1 MNETSSS
8 ARIAATSQPAGRYAA
23 FKTWILAILLPVFFM
38 ATGGVYW
45 LTTTTAGLQWLL
57 TTVSRASD
65 DALVF
70 TDVTGSLPSLR
81 IGRVIY
87 QDEEYVVKIEKLAI
101 DWRPR
106 DLLNRTLLIE
116 AFTMDTVEFSSAP
129 SDAPLSLPDTLQL
142 PINVVINQLGIR
154 SLRTFTLG
162 IDTPDFSAQQ
172 LVLRLIGSDTLYQFP
187 VFSLTLEQGKLVGR
201 LQIATHAPFDLSSL
215 IVLHD
220 WPAALAADYPVSS
233 YISLHLKGDLKQ
245 TRAVLA
251 IQAGELRGHG
261 MIALQPFDIQPLTAL
276 NLELDNLDP
285 QRLSAGFPSARL
297 SLTTKLQQT
306 EQGVLQGHL
315 EIHNTQPQPLD
326 RGGLPLQ
333 DVRTRLLLKEE
344 TLVLDDMAIGLAAGS
359 KQAIAH
365 LAGEIQWHIGDASG
379 WADLKIH
386 QLNPALLD
394 TRLQPENLSGQI
406 ELQGDQTVRQGRIQ
420 LHDKSSKLA
429 FDAML
434 SQCNHTITIE
444 SLDLSHGNARVSG
457 RGYLQLDA
465 DQPFTFEGML
475 KQFDLSALIDVPHS
489 NLNTNFQLN
498 GHLIPQPAGKIDY
511 TITPSHFDKQ
521 PVMGK
526 GVITLSQINQL
537 RHLAADAELRLG
549 DNLLQVSGQLGQAGD
564 RLRLTLSA
572 PHLVQAGQNLR
583 GDLNAH
589 LTFAGRLDQ
598 PDIIFEASSTQFSY
612 LNKHQLASIKVKG
625 SWQGETI
632 ALDLQAGKYHADSQ
646 SYFHKLILSITGT
659 ESRHQVSLK
668 ADIDQTRQLQ
678 FNTSG
683 GLVKNVKNHAVF
695 QWRGAIEQLVLTGA
709 MPVRLITQP
718 AVALSA
724 EQFTLGHT
732 RLAVASGNIDIQ
744 QISWTPENWVTQG
757 TFEQITLPAVVA
769 AGETSE
775 PLTVGG
781 HWQLAANRQL
791 RGNILLRRTH
801 GDWVLPLDTPFALG
815 LQALSLELLAEENIV
830 NVNLDVEGTHIGKTL
845 ASARIPLQRMDH
857 TWQIKPDAQ
866 LNGSLQF
873 NLPDLSWIGPAINE
887 NILSSGKLVG
897 NATLTGTLEIPRLQ
911 GEIQGQALAFALL
924 DEGLQ
929 LQDGKLIARL
939 DQDNFVLDTLSFVA
953 PLEKPSKDRL
963 LKGLE
968 LARQSGQIDMNGNYN
983 LRHQLGKLRVI
994 FDFLPLIQ
1002 QPDRWIVVSGDN
1014 RIDFQERAL
1023 AVTGTILTEV
1033 GFLKQPV
1040 AGRPTLDD
1048 DVMIIGETEHSSK
1061 SPAFAVNVD
1070 AMLDLGDHFY
1080 LRTSGLE
1087 GRLAGQ
1093 LRLRGRPGQPL
1104 SAIGSITT
1112 RDTRFEAYGQK
1123 LFVKRGIV
1131 NFDGPLDNPGLNIL
1145 AVRSNLLPGSPAVE
1159 RSEFFDQ
1166 LPHQDNTRNNS
1177 TARSSLQVEAGVEVA
1192 GTVRN
1197 PKIKLVSEPN
1207 VPDSEKLSWLIL
1219 GRAPDAGGFDGGML
1233 LSAASSI
1240 LGGQSDESML
1250 DKVTR
1255 GLGFD
1260 DISIRRREGGSSLAD
1275 QIGTVGKRLSSRAY
1289 LSYERG
1295 LTNASTGVA
1304 KLTYTLFPS
1313 ITLVTRAGEDS
1324 AIDLFYNLSFD

>member
-8 ARIAATSQPAGRYAA
+8 VHTAAISQPIGRYTA
-23 FKTWILAILLPVFFM
+23 FKTWMLAILLLAFFM
-38 ATGGVYW
+38 VTSGAYW

-65 DALVF
+65 DTLVF
-70 TDVTGSLPSLR
+70 ADVTGSLPSLR

-87 QDEEYVVKIEKLAI
+87 QDEEYVVKVEKLAI
-101 DWRPR
+101 DWCPR

-187 VFSLTLEQGKLVGR
+187 VFSLTLEQGKLAGR

-220 WPAALAADYPVSS
+220 WPAALAVDYPASS
-233 YISLHLKGDLKQ
+233 YISLHVKGDLKQ

-261 MIALQPFDIQPLTAL
+261 MIALQPFDIQPLTAF
-276 NLELDNLDP
+276 NFELDNLDP
-285 QRLSAGFPSARL
+285 QRFPAGFPSARL

-315 EIHNTQPQPLD
+315 EIRNAQPQSLD

-333 DVRTRLLLKEE
+333 DARTKLSLKEE
-344 TLVLDDMAIGLAAGS
+344 TIVFDDMAIGLAGP

-365 LAGEIQWHIGDASG
+365 LAGEVQWHIGDASG
-379 WADLKIH
+379 WADLKVH

-394 TRLQPENLSGQI
+394 TRLQPANLSGQI
-406 ELQGDQTVRQGRIQ
+406 ELQGDQTVRRGKIQ

-434 SQCNHTITIE
+434 SQRNHTITIE

-457 RGYLQLDA
+457 HGYLQLDA

-475 KQFDLSALIDVPHS
+475 KQFDLSALINVPHS
-489 NLNTNFQLN
+489 NLNANFQLN
-498 GHLIPQPAGKIDY
+498 GHLTPQPAGKIDY
-511 TITPSHFDKQ
+511 TITPSYFDKQ

-537 RHLAADAELRLG
+537 RYLTTDAELRLG
-549 DNLLQVSGQLGQAGD
+549 DNLLQASGQLGQAGD

-572 PHLVQAGQNLR
+572 PQLAQAGQNLQ
-583 GDLNAH
+583 GDLDAH

-598 PDIIFEASSTQFSY
+598 PDIIFEARLTQFIY
-612 LNKHQLASIKVKG
+612 RNEHQLASIKVKG
-625 SWQGETI
+625 SWQGEAI
-632 ALDLQAGKYHADSQ
+632 ALDLQAGKYRAGLQ
-646 SYFHKLILSITGT
+646 SYFHKLILSVTGT
-659 ESRHQVSLK
+659 ESRHQVSLT
-668 ADIDQTRQLQ
+668 ADIDQARQLQ

-695 QWRGAIEQLVLTGA
+695 QWRGTIEQLVLTGA
-709 MPVRLITQP
+709 MPLRLVTQP

-744 QISWTPENWVTQG
+744 QVSWTPENWMTQG
-757 TFEQITLPAVVA
+757 TFEQIILPAVVTV
-769 AGETSE
+769 GETSE
-775 PLTVGG
+775 PLTVRGS
-781 HWQLAANRQL
+781 WQLAANRQL

-830 NVNLDVEGTHIGKTL
+830 NVNLGVEGTHIGKTL
-845 ASARIPLQRMDH
+845 ASIRIPLQRTDH

-873 NLPDLSWIGPAINE
+873 DLPDLSWIGPAMDE

-897 NATLTGTLEIPRLQ
+897 NATLTGTLETPRLQ
-911 GEIQGQALAFALL
+911 GGIQGQALAFTLL

-963 LKGLE
+963 LKGLK
-968 LARQSGQIDMNGNYN
+968 LARQSGQIDMNGSYN
-983 LRHQLGKLRVI
+983 LRNHLGELRVI

-1014 RIDFQERAL
+1014 RIDFQERTL
-1023 AVTGTILTEV
+1023 AVTGKILTEV
-1033 GFLKQPV
+1033 GFLKQSV
-1040 AGRPTLDD
+1040 SGRPTLDD
-1048 DVMIIGETEHSSK
+1048 DVMIIGETEHRSK

-1070 AMLDLGDHFY
+1070 ATLDLGDRFY

-1093 LRLRGRPGQPL
+1093 LRLRSRPGQPL
-1104 SAIGSITT
+1104 SAIGSIAT

-1145 AVRSNLLPGSPAVE
+1145 AVRSNLPPGSLAVE

-1166 LPHQDNTRNNS
+1166 PPHQDNTRNSS
-1177 TARSSLQVEAGVEVA
+1177 TARSGLQVEAGVEVA

-1219 GRAPDAGGFDGGML
+1219 GRAPDAGGFDSGML

-1250 DKVTR
+1250 DKITR